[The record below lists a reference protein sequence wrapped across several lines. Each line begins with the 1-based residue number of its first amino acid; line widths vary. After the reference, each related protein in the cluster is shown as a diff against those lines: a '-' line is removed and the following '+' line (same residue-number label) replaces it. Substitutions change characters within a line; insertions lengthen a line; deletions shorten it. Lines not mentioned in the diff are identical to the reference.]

1 MKKLNE
7 MKETFTINHANN
19 TIEMTKQFAKASGV
33 YGSDAYK
40 MLLKAKKQLPTYTV
54 IVKETPKNKQP
65 RDNYKGLTYDYMER
79 YIKEKP
85 NHEDILK
92 EFNELR
98 GISTEYEAIMKK
110 TSYLK
115 VKK

>member
-65 RDNYKGLTYDYMER
+65 RDNYKGLTLSLIHIFVLCVLWSDY
-79 YIKEKP
+79 YSVLVLYWV
-85 NHEDILK
+85 NLK
-92 EFNELR
+92 K
-98 GISTEYEAIMKK
+98 Y
-110 TSYLK
+110 SYGGS
-115 VKK
+115 